1 MKCVFFFLS
10 PSCRGRCA
18 EAAPLAAEEADP
30 WARGPLCARL
40 AALLRRGR
48 RAGWGGGRRRR
59 LQRRLCD
66 AARAARAARLQG
78 ERYLEKIET
87 LQPWL
92 HFKNPGSVFFLPLKL
107 GMAPVFSAP
116 SGEMLM
122 LKCHYSRQPRSG
134 QCHSQRLDLLM
145 GSVFPVA
152 PPLSAHLA
160 ILKGGVLF
168 SVERSLSPNE
178 SGRRWRWGFRQGMGG
193 QKRISKRRE
202 ENESEH
208 RLRAHPRSWLCICS
222 FLRNHV

>member
-1 MKCVFFFLS
+1 MNPVLCSSSHPPKPGAAAISIFPLASDSLVGCIGPGLRCLGCEMCFVFFLS

-40 AALLRRGR
+40 AALLHRGR
-48 RAGWGGGRRRR
+48 GAGWGGGRRRR

-92 HFKNPGSVFFLPLKL
+92 HFKNLGSIFVLPLKL

-152 PPLSAHLA
+152 PP
-160 ILKGGVLF
+160 
-168 SVERSLSPNE
+168 SP
-178 SGRRWRWGFRQGMGG
+178 
-193 QKRISKRRE
+193 RISQY
-202 ENESEH
+202 
-208 RLRAHPRSWLCICS
+208 
-222 FLRNHV
+222 

>member
-1 MKCVFFFLS
+1 MNPVLCSSSHPPKPGAATMSIFPLASDSLVGCIGPGLRCLSCEMCFVFFLS

-30 WARGPLCARL
+30 WARGQLCARL
-40 AALLRRGR
+40 AALLHRGR
-48 RAGWGGGRRRR
+48 GAGWGGGRRRR

-92 HFKNPGSVFFLPLKL
+92 HFKNLGSVFFLPPKL

-152 PPLSAHLA
+152 PP
-160 ILKGGVLF
+160 
-168 SVERSLSPNE
+168 SP
-178 SGRRWRWGFRQGMGG
+178 
-193 QKRISKRRE
+193 RISQY
-202 ENESEH
+202 
-208 RLRAHPRSWLCICS
+208 
-222 FLRNHV
+222 